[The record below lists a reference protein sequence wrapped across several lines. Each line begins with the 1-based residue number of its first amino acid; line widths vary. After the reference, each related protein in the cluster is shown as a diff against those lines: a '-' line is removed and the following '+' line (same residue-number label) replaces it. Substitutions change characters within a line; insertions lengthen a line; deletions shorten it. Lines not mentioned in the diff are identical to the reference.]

1 MTSSSKAVTRLTDIS
16 YPVLYRKPRRIVV
29 QIYGEVLRFR
39 EHGRREW
46 FDFPIDE
53 AMKVAVKCKSG
64 FRLWMMPDRSMMK
77 ARKAKMNRGKL

>member
-29 QIYGEVLRFR
+29 SITGEVLRFR
-39 EHGRREW
+39 EHGRRQT

-53 AMKVAVKCKSG
+53 CFRIAVKCKSG
-64 FRLWMMPDRSMMK
+64 FRLHMMPDRGLLK
-77 ARKAKMNRGKL
+77 AIKAKRGKL